1 MNICVY
7 VCEGLS
13 EEIIQGCCVQ
23 LSNVYVCLC
32 VKACLKRSFKAAVYS
47 CPMCRS
53 DLSEEFE
60 LNVNDH
66 LQTALSTLFPGY
78 DNGR

>member
-23 LSNVYVCLC
+23 LSNV
-32 VKACLKRSFKAAVYS
+32 SFRPQWRVWAQ
-47 CPMCRS
+47 C
-53 DLSEEFE
+53 
-60 LNVNDH
+60 
-66 LQTALSTLFPGY
+66 
-78 DNGR
+78 